1 MARIVVIDDDL
12 DLCGYVTHHLELD
25 GHTALFARDGF
36 EGIELIEEHRPDL
49 IILDVMMPGLDGVQ
63 ICKRLKNHHEIS
75 RIPVIFLSAKSG
87 AASRLRGINSG
98 GQAYVTKPFN
108 MSDLT
113 AKIDTVLAH
122 SQPGT
127 SPSPTPSRPQ

>member
-1 MARIVVIDDDL
+1 L
-12 DLCGYVTHHLELD
+12 S
-25 GHTALFARDGF
+25 ARDGF

-63 ICKRLKNHHEIS
+63 ICKRLKNHHEIAQ
-75 RIPVIFLSAKSG
+75 IPVIFLSAQSG

-122 SQPGT
+122 SQAGAG
-127 SPSPTPSRPQ
+127 PSPTPSHPQ